1 LTAQELWEVRRLEW
15 IRQFVKLGKYPNS
28 RSKDIDEKRSGVWQS
43 QTRTNYK
50 KGKLTDIR
58 IEILNNIEGWKW
70 VDSENRAEIIIKTF
84 EENSYNWIEQF
95 VKLGKYPN
103 ARSKNADEKR
113 SGQWQSQTRTNYKK
127 GKLTDIIIE
136 ILNNIEGW
144 KWEVED
150 PFQENLDDW
159 IRQFEL
165 LGRTPKQRS
174 KDDDEKRTGT
184 WQSTMR
190 QNYKKGKLTDIRI
203 EILNNIEGWKW
214 EGNSK

>member
-1 LTAQELWEVRRLEW
+1 M
-15 IRQFVKLGKYPNS
+15 RQ
-28 RSKDIDEKRSGVWQS
+28 
-43 QTRTNYK
+43 NYK

-70 VDSENRAEIIIKTF
+70 VDSENRAEIISRTF
-84 EENSYNWIEQF
+84 E
-95 VKLGKYPN
+95 
-103 ARSKNADEKR
+103 
-113 SGQWQSQTRTNYKK
+113 
-127 GKLTDIIIE
+127 
-136 ILNNIEGW
+136 
-144 KWEVED
+144 
-150 PFQENLDDW
+150 ENLDDW

-165 LGRTPKQRS
+165 LGRTPNKRS
-174 KDDDEKRTGT
+174 KDDDEKRTGI